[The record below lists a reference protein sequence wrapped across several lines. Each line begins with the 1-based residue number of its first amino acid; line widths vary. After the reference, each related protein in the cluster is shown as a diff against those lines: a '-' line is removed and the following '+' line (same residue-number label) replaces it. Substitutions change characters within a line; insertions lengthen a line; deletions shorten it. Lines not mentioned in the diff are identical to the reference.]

1 MVHFSKTCRLPK
13 YRGRIKV
20 ERGHENLTS
29 FGGAVILEAFL
40 EKINLKR
47 LIMENLAL
55 HIPKTKYTAAS
66 FILPMAYSI
75 ALGIERLS
83 NLDILQRDSAFRC
96 ISHLRDFPDTTSLW
110 RCLYRFDKSDI
121 DNLSKIRTILLN
133 TTNELLPIT
142 RATVDLDS
150 TVLTTYGHQEGA
162 EVGYNPHKPGRPS
175 YHPLFAFVGETR
187 HCIKG
192 ILRKGSTYTGFQAR
206 SFFSQCL
213 ELLPDTIKKINI
225 RADSGFYDGDL
236 IELAVNNKNKFA
248 IVAKVTKPIQRITAA
263 LKFRSFL
270 KNYQESEFE
279 YQPIGW
285 SRKYRFIVVRK
296 WVKPP
301 YSSQMTFIPPEK
313 WEYQVIVTNLSML
326 PRNVWRFYNKRAN
339 VENIVKELKLHF
351 NMSKIPASSFLAN
364 EAYFQIILLTYDII
378 TLLRRLCLPKKCSSF
393 SVTSIRKDF
402 LRVPAKL
409 SVHGGKACLSLSNS
423 YHRHDDFMET
433 LNNIHALKLQNLSLR
448 KN

>member
-1 MVHFSKTCRLPK
+1 MVHFYKTVSLPK

-29 FGGAVILEAFL
+29 FGGAVILESFL
-40 EKINLKR
+40 RKIKLKR
-47 LIMENLAL
+47 LIMENLTL
-55 HIPKTKYTAAS
+55 NIPKTKYTAAS
-66 FILPMAYSI
+66 FIVPIVHSI

-83 NLDILQRDSAFRC
+83 NLDILQRDIAFRC
-96 ISHLRDFPDTTSLW
+96 ISHLKDFPDTTTLW
-110 RCLYRFDKSDI
+110 RFLYRFDKSDI
-121 DNLSKIRTILLN
+121 DKLSKIRTILLH
-133 TTNELLPIT
+133 TTNNLSPIIK
-142 RATVDLDS
+142 ATVDLDS

-213 ELLPDTIKKINI
+213 ELLPNTIKKVNI

-236 IELAVNNKNKFA
+236 IEFAVTNKIKFA
-248 IVAKVTKPIQRITAA
+248 IVAKVTQPIQRTIAS
-263 LKFRSFL
+263 LKFKSFL

-285 SRKYRFIVVRK
+285 KHKYRFIVIRK

-301 YSSQMTFIPPEK
+301 HSSQMTFIPPEK

-378 TLLRRLCLPKKCSSF
+378 IALRKLCLPKRCGSF

-402 LRVPAKL
+402 LRVPAKF
-409 SVHGGKACLSLSNS
+409 SVHGGKASLSLSSS
-423 YHRHDDFMET
+423 YHRFDDFKDT
-433 LNNIHALKLQNLSLR
+433 LNNIHDLKLQNLSLR